1 MLVVAVMTGILV
13 SSCGIIGFV
22 GLIIP
27 HLSRSF
33 VGPNHRRLLPA
44 AMLMGAIFLIWAD
57 VFARILV
64 ENAELPIG
72 IFTALVGAP
81 FFIYIVTQ
89 RGYGKE

>member
-1 MLVVAVMTGILV
+1 
-13 SSCGIIGFV
+13 
-22 GLIIP
+22 
-27 HLSRSF
+27 
-33 VGPNHRRLLPA
+33 
-44 AMLMGAIFLIWAD
+44 MGAIFLTSAD